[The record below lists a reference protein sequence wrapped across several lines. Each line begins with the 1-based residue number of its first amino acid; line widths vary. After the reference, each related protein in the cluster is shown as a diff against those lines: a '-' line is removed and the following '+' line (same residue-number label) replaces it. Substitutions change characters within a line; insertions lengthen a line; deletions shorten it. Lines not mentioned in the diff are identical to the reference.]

1 MKTRRERIKK
11 LESAQLVLENN
22 RRNELKL
29 PPYAT
34 IDAWNEAENLKNATT
49 HVVEKGDNLS
59 LISSR
64 YKVSIPQIIEAN
76 SMTAEDKLTIGDTLK
91 LGKQKSIFE
100 PDPILEE
107 AGQIL
112 IDQILLQS
120 KSIKPQQLFSVSVR

>member
-1 MKTRRERIKK
+1 MT
-11 LESAQLVLENN
+11 
-22 RRNELKL
+22 
-29 PPYAT
+29 
-34 IDAWNEAENLKNATT
+34 EAENLKNATT

-59 LISSR
+59 LIASR

-76 SMTAEDKLTIGDTLK
+76 SMTAEDKLTIGDTLE
-91 LGKQKSIFE
+91 LGKQNSIFE

-120 KSIKPQQLFSVSVR
+120 KGIKPQQLFSISMRQ

>member
-1 MKTRRERIKK
+1 MI
-11 LESAQLVLENN
+11 
-22 RRNELKL
+22 
-29 PPYAT
+29 
-34 IDAWNEAENLKNATT
+34 
-49 HVVEKGDNLS
+49 EKGDSLS
-59 LISSR
+59 LIALR

-76 SMTAEDKLTIGDTLK
+76 SMTVEAKLAVGDTLK
-91 LGKQKSIFE
+91 LGKKKNIFE